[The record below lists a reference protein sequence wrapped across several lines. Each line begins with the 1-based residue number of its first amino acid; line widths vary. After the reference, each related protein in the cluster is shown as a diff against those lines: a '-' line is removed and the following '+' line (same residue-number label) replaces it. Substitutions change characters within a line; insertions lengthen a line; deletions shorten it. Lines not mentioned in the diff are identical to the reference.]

1 VDDFCGA
8 RQCNITYAI
17 SVLAAQNQ
25 FDLQS
30 LMLQD
35 GSMTRGVENK
45 NDAYF
50 FEDNTV
56 IRLSRELQNVGGK
69 LYLGVMLFDVPDDIQ
84 DYMVVEVTDVVHRDR
99 RAKMEFSS
107 ETVKIQVNVYKRNE
121 ALLSNDV
128 TESVKVSEDDNRP
141 ERRSHHHH
149 HGQDSKLSMSSS
161 ALSAP
166 YSTTGISDN
175 RNAAAPKEC
184 VCEEKTCG
192 CCQHVIIRKIH
203 LDDTACVNVSYVSE
217 DIGLR
222 LTLSVDSHVYYSKE
236 LSVRNPPPV
245 CFEVPHL
252 REYAS
257 LCMRLYDVN
266 VTEKAISGCTEIEAK
281 LYHIRVAREKIGCF
295 RIPI

>member
-1 VDDFCGA
+1 MLKCVNLFLLFSLAVANPTPTLSSSSASSFLDVYLRVQPVDDFCGA

-128 TESVKVSEDDNRP
+128 NESVKVSEDDNRP

-149 HGQDSKLSMSSS
+149 HHGQ
-161 ALSAP
+161 
-166 YSTTGISDN
+166 
-175 RNAAAPKEC
+175 
-184 VCEEKTCG
+184 
-192 CCQHVIIRKIH
+192 RKIF
-203 LDDTACVNVSYVSE
+203 TIFY
-217 DIGLR
+217 
-222 LTLSVDSHVYYSKE
+222 
-236 LSVRNPPPV
+236 
-245 CFEVPHL
+245 
-252 REYAS
+252 
-257 LCMRLYDVN
+257 
-266 VTEKAISGCTEIEAK
+266 
-281 LYHIRVAREKIGCF
+281 
-295 RIPI
+295 